1 MAPPLCHDAMKE
13 MNMKK
18 DVVKKAQKEPASMW
32 TIILIVILAVYIL
45 SFIIPSGSYQYEGKI
60 AVPGTYAIVKKI
72 FLTPVDVILGIG
84 EQAYSMFGKLFVT
97 LTIFGGLMGIMNSTG
112 VLDRALGNMI
122 HRLKD
127 KAMLIIP
134 IYIFATGLIGCVG
147 SMISTVVLFI
157 PLGITIAKQLKTD
170 RCFAVGLVIM
180 GSFTGFMTSPIN
192 PLTGVLGQEI
202 AGLPAYSGSGL
213 RAVVTV
219 INLCIVSAYLIYYAK
234 RCQKNPVGYD
244 NDFGVN
250 SKEYS
255 EGSNQ
260 EYRLLTKSEV
270 ASIVVFFGAFIF
282 FAAGGPILG
291 LNNLQLSSILLPV
304 AFVEGLLAR
313 CDIDEIMKRFVK
325 GTQGMTTVMVFMILA
340 ATVSVILNKSG
351 VLDSIVY
358 YISIPLN
365 SLGSSLAAIGMFI
378 ANAFI
383 NIFIGSGS
391 GQTSVVMPI
400 MAPLS
405 DVIGVTR
412 QMAVLTLQYGDGFSN
427 LMVPTSVNLMS
438 CLALANLD
446 LKRWY
451 RFFLPCYA
459 IIFVILVISIF
470 VGTAIG
476 F

>member
-1 MAPPLCHDAMKE
+1 
-13 MNMKK
+13 
-18 DVVKKAQKEPASMW
+18 
-32 TIILIVILAVYIL
+32 
-45 SFIIPSGSYQYEGKI
+45 
-60 AVPGTYAIVKKI
+60 
-72 FLTPVDVILGIG
+72 
-84 EQAYSMFGKLFVT
+84 
-97 LTIFGGLMGIMNSTG
+97 
-112 VLDRALGNMI
+112 
-122 HRLKD
+122 
-127 KAMLIIP
+127 
-134 IYIFATGLIGCVG
+134 
-147 SMISTVVLFI
+147 
-157 PLGITIAKQLKTD
+157 
-170 RCFAVGLVIM
+170 
-180 GSFTGFMTSPIN
+180 
-192 PLTGVLGQEI
+192 
-202 AGLPAYSGSGL
+202 
-213 RAVVTV
+213 
-219 INLCIVSAYLIYYAK
+219 
-234 RCQKNPVGYD
+234 
-244 NDFGVN
+244 
-250 SKEYS
+250 
-255 EGSNQ
+255 
-260 EYRLLTKSEV
+260 
-270 ASIVVFFGAFIF
+270 
-282 FAAGGPILG
+282 
-291 LNNLQLSSILLPV
+291 
-304 AFVEGLLAR
+304 
-313 CDIDEIMKRFVK
+313 
-325 GTQGMTTVMVFMILA
+325 MTTVMVFMILA

-470 VGTAIG
+470 AGTAIG